1 MLHNF
6 SILSFSVISF
16 ISYTKILR
24 TLSRNQ
30 VQVQDHIQQQSS
42 QTTALNMARYREAVC
57 SALWEQLVLVVCYA
71 PGLTLSTLVIIWR
84 TYSLHLLVTSGITT
98 LSVCFKVHPDAFEYV
113 NFHPCQAKGKGFVRG
128 ETQCLLWEDSS
139 CSMFNK
145 NIQCFKYAHK
155 NRNTKVEVLRNVSL
169 NLISPGE
176 KGHSKTYLGKDCD
189 RLKTSKGHPGAEGCY
204 LFDFPPI
211 CCMAGPLRT
220 RCCFLAR
227 S

>member
-1 MLHNF
+1 MDFLCW
-6 SILSFSVISF
+6 
-16 ISYTKILR
+16 
-24 TLSRNQ
+24 
-30 VQVQDHIQQQSS
+30 
-42 QTTALNMARYREAVC
+42 TALNMARYREAVC

-71 PGLTLSTLVIIWR
+71 PSLTLSTLVIIWR

-155 NRNTKVEVLRNVSL
+155 NREYQSGSFKKC
-169 NLISPGE
+169 IS
-176 KGHSKTYLGKDCD
+176 K
-189 RLKTSKGHPGAEGCY
+189 
-204 LFDFPPI
+204 FDFT
-211 CCMAGPLRT
+211 GRE
-220 RCCFLAR
+220 R
-227 S
+227 SLENLFG